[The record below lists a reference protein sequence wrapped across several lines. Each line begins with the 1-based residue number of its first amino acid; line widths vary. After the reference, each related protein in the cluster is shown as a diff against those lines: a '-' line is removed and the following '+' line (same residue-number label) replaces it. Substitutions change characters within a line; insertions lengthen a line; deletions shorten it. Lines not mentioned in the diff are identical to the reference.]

1 MPGGLTGRKNWEH
14 SLLYMG
20 EIGLPFA
27 VHFTGIKLSAIE
39 LSF

>member
-27 VHFTGIKLSAIE
+27 VHFHRNKTIRY
-39 LSF
+39 